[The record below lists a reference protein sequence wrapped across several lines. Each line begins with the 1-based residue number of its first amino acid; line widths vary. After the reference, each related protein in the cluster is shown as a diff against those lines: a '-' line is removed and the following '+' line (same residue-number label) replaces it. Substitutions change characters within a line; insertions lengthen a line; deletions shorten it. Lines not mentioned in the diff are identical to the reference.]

1 MAHGKGS
8 RSPVS
13 EKVPESAPWVDHV
26 YSSLR
31 WAEGAVRKLHQLLE
45 DETITDDLRNRTTS
59 AISWIEVA
67 RKEAFSAF
75 EKMGKYGSAGP
86 QVRLDLSAIGDETKV
101 KMLRLNA
108 ALIETSVDSPE
119 GRMSY
124 ESLRKV
130 MLSIVRVMKVQAN
143 EIEGKQKGELEG
155 PPKA

>member
-1 MAHGKGS
+1 M
-8 RSPVS
+8 S
-13 EKVPESAPWVDHV
+13 EKVPEFVPWVDHV

-75 EKMGKYGSAGP
+75 EKMGKYGTSGG
-86 QVRLDLSAIGDETKV
+86 QVRADVSSIGDETKI
-101 KMLRLNA
+101 KLLRLNA
-108 ALIETSVDSPE
+108 TLIEQSIDSPE

-124 ESLRKV
+124 ESLRSV
-130 MLSIVRVMKVQAN
+130 MLSVVTAMRSQAS
-143 EIEGKQKGELEG
+143 EIEAKQKSELEG
-155 PPKA
+155 PPRS